1 MILKEIDHVRSKL
14 KIDVSKRRISDVG
27 LSTHH
32 MIIKSPTKISSSF
45 TLPQLVN
52 WLELDWMISF
62 LLVRDLFSSSMSEG
76 SKSCDLV
83 IKARDYPN
91 LSYISI
97 QPLEKIKDKKE
108 KEKNK

>member
-1 MILKEIDHVRSKL
+1 
-14 KIDVSKRRISDVG
+14 
-27 LSTHH
+27 
-32 MIIKSPTKISSSF
+32 
-45 TLPQLVN
+45 
-52 WLELDWMISF
+52 MISF